1 MAVAGG
7 GRARI
12 ATSNKIALESGAYEV
27 TIVDEFVY
35 FVTKTQEGTWDDGS
49 PKFVTRYSK
58 TPTDDQEIKISVEFD
73 DAPEIKL
80 ETRMPFYL
88 TKNSKYGKLVSSLT
102 GKPVDQLNK
111 EQFDSKALVNMKAL
125 AEIKFNG
132 KEHAPYS
139 KITEIRG
146 RPKALRPTV
155 RPKSQ
160 PTGGDFGEERFAG
173 DDIDDEIPF

>member
-12 ATSNKIALESGAYEV
+12 ETNNKIALESGAYEV
-27 TIVDEFVY
+27 TIVDEWVY
-35 FVTKTQEGTWDDGS
+35 YVERSQEGFWDDGS
-49 PKFVTRYSK
+49 PKIVTKYSK
-58 TPTDDQEIKISVEFD
+58 TPTDSQEIKISVEFD

-80 ETRMPFYL
+80 ETRMAFYL

-102 GKPVDQLNK
+102 GKTVEQLNK
-111 EQFDSKALVNMKAL
+111 EQFDSKTLVGMKCL

-132 KEHAPYS
+132 KENAAYS
-139 KITEIRG
+139 KITEIRS
-146 RPKALRPTV
+146 RPKALRPAI

-160 PTGGDFGEERFAG
+160 PTEERFAG
-173 DDIDDEIPF
+173 DDIGDDEIPF